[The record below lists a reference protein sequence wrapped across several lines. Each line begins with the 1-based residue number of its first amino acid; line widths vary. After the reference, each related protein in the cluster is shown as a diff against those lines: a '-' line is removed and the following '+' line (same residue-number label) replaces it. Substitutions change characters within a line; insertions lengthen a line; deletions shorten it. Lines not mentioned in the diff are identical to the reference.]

1 MRITE
6 TDLNALDNKLLRYSG
21 INREIALRRE
31 ELTFPHKEDISV
43 GSKGNTVSRPT
54 ETAVIK
60 LDSDVKLR
68 NLILFKD
75 TVEALLEG
83 LDEEQKKIFNLR
95 WMNAASIFYY
105 TWEEIGE
112 QLHFSRKTIY
122 RKRRVI
128 LEKFAQLQ

>member
-6 TDLNALDNKLLRYSG
+6 TDLNALDNKLLRYSS
-21 INREIALRRE
+21 INREIAMRRE
-31 ELTFPHKEDISV
+31 ELQYPHKEAAKV
-43 GSKGNTVSRPT
+43 GGRSNSISRPT

-60 LDSDVKLR
+60 FDSDVKLK
-68 NLILFKD
+68 NLELFKE
-75 TVEALLEG
+75 TVETLLKE
-83 LDEEQKKIFNLR
+83 LDEEQKQIFYLR
-95 WMNAASIFYY
+95 WMNATSIFYY

>member
-6 TDLNALDNKLLRYSG
+6 TDLNALDNKLLRYSS

-31 ELTFPHKEDISV
+31 ELTFPHKEGISV

-83 LDEEQKKIFNLR
+83 LDEEQKKIFHLWTQR
-95 WMNAASIFYY
+95 QFQVLMK
-105 TWEEIGE
+105 
-112 QLHFSRKTIY
+112 KTG
-122 RKRRVI
+122 
-128 LEKFAQLQ
+128 